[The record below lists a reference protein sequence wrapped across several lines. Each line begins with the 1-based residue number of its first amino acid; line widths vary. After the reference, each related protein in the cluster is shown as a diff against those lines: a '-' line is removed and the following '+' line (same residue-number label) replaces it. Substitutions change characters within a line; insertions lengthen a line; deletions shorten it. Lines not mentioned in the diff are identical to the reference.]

1 MSEIPLRRKRL
12 QPKTGSHWARGLIM
26 VKIIKT
32 RLRLEPADQHES
44 SDLTYVNSC
53 FTAANANLLKLTPQ
67 GKKESA
73 MKSRFSFFRIFFISL
88 IGLILCLPELE
99 VSASTNAAG
108 KSEWS
113 GRQDTWHG
121 FQRNHFQIEDRK
133 CYVVIPEK
141 VASGKPWVWRA
152 RFPDFHYEMDVELL
166 KQGFHIAYLD
176 VADLFGSPQAISYG
190 NQFYD
195 ELTKKHGFQTKVAL
209 EGVSRGGLFI
219 YNWAIANPE
228 KVSCI
233 YADTPVCDFK
243 SWPGG
248 KGASEGSE
256 SRWQACLKAY
266 GMTEAEAL
274 DYKGNPVDRI
284 QVIAEARIPVLHII
298 SENDQVVP
306 PAENTRLMFS
316 RVPEQFRKD
325 NFKIISVKTGTE
337 KSKGHH
343 FTHPHP
349 EQVVSFIR
357 KNTLQKDAK
366 HSSD

>member
-1 MSEIPLRRKRL
+1 
-12 QPKTGSHWARGLIM
+12 
-26 VKIIKT
+26 
-32 RLRLEPADQHES
+32 
-44 SDLTYVNSC
+44 
-53 FTAANANLLKLTPQ
+53 
-67 GKKESA
+67 
-73 MKSRFSFFRIFFISL
+73 MKYQFSFFRVFFISF
-88 IGLILCLPELE
+88 IGLHLCQPTFEAF
-99 VSASTNAAG
+99 ASTNPEV

-133 CYVVIPEK
+133 CYVVIPPK
-141 VASGKPWVWRA
+141 VAPGKPWVWRA
-152 RFPDFHYEMDVELL
+152 RFPDFHYEMDLELL

-176 VADLFGSPQAISYG
+176 VANLFGSPQAISYG
-190 NQFYD
+190 NKFYE
-195 ELTKKHGFQTKVAL
+195 ELTKQHGFQKKVAL

-219 YNWAIANPE
+219 YNWALANPE

-248 KGASEGSE
+248 KGTSAGSE
-256 SRWQACLKAY
+256 SSWQACLKAY
-266 GMTEAEAL
+266 KMTEAEAL
-274 DYKGNPVDRI
+274 EYKNNPVDRI
-284 QVIAEARIPVLHII
+284 QFIAAAGIPVLHII

-316 RVPEQFRKD
+316 RVPAQFRHN

-349 EQVVSFIR
+349 EQVVTFIR
-357 KNTLQKDAK
+357 ENTLQKDTNR
-366 HSSD
+366 SSE

>member
-1 MSEIPLRRKRL
+1 
-12 QPKTGSHWARGLIM
+12 
-26 VKIIKT
+26 
-32 RLRLEPADQHES
+32 
-44 SDLTYVNSC
+44 
-53 FTAANANLLKLTPQ
+53 
-67 GKKESA
+67 
-73 MKSRFSFFRIFFISL
+73 MKYQFSFFRVFFISF
-88 IGLILCLPELE
+88 IGLHLCQPAFEAF
-99 VSASTNAAG
+99 ASTNPEG

-121 FQRNHFQIEDRK
+121 YQRNHFQIEDRK
-133 CYVVIPEK
+133 CYVVIPKK
-141 VASGKPWVWRA
+141 VAPGKPWVWRA
-152 RFPDFHYEMDVELL
+152 RFPDFHYEMDIELL

-176 VADLFGSPQAISYG
+176 VANLFGSPQAISYG
-190 NQFYD
+190 NKFYE
-195 ELTKKHGFQTKVAL
+195 ELTKQHGFQKKVAL

-219 YNWAIANPE
+219 YNWALANPE

-248 KGASEGSE
+248 KGTSAGSE
-256 SRWQACLKAY
+256 SSWQACLKAY
-266 GMTEAEAL
+266 KMTEAEAL
-274 DYKGNPVDRI
+274 EYKDNPVDRI
-284 QVIAEARIPVLHII
+284 QFIAAAGIPVLHII

-316 RVPEQFRKD
+316 RVPEQFRQN

-349 EQVVSFIR
+349 EQVVTFIR
-357 KNTLQKDAK
+357 ENTLQKDTNR
-366 HSSD
+366 SSE